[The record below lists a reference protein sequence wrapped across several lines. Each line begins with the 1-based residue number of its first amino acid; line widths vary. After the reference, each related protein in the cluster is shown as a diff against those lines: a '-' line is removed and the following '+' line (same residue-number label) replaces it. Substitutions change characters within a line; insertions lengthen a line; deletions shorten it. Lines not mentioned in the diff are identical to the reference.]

1 MRLPDPPL
9 LLITDRR
16 QARLPLP
23 DLAAAVFEAGCRWL
37 SLREKD
43 MAPVERRTLLQE
55 LVTLGAAY
63 GATVGVHDDPE
74 AAALTGAGALHL
86 PAGGSPLAAR
96 DRIDGDILIGVS
108 AHDLNEVVQAERAG
122 ADYVSWSP
130 VFESLSKP
138 GYGTGGQLGELA
150 RIVERTRLP
159 VVALG
164 GIHAGNA
171 ADCLRAGAAGV
182 AVMGAVM
189 AAERPAETVSRLLD
203 SFG

>member
-16 QARLPLP
+16 QARLPLL

-63 GATVGVHDDPE
+63 GATVGVHDDPQ

-108 AHDLNEVVQAERAG
+108 AHDLNEVVQAEREG

-130 VFESLSKP
+130 VFKSLSKP
-138 GYGTGGQLGELA
+138 GYGKGGQLGELA